1 MKQTI
6 KKTTDAYINKVAPIL
21 IDIFETEK
29 YKLNGYSTF
38 EEAIEA
44 TLYIS
49 KEDVYY
55 IMFLYYKLQ
64 FNSTTHYN
72 YLRIFRICGD
82 MI

>member
-1 MKQTI
+1 MKQAI
-6 KKTTDAYINKVAPIL
+6 KNVTDDYINKVAPIL
-21 IDIFETEK
+21 INIFEKEK
-29 YKLNGYSTF
+29 YKLNGYNTF
-38 EEAIEA
+38 EEAIED

-64 FNSTTHYN
+64 VCSSTNYD